1 MEATLALKVEELRDA
16 NEKVEDLQNS
26 LETLQHLGNYIFQL
40 SNSRMWV
47 ILSGLSV
54 RKNVIFRI
62 F

>member
-40 SNSRMWV
+40 SNSRM
-47 ILSGLSV
+47 
-54 RKNVIFRI
+54 
-62 F
+62 